1 MDSVFIFD
9 LLETESFEKITKMID
24 KILINKKLENITNN
38 EGLGL
43 LHVAWQNGNLPLLK
57 YLRSKQDWTIK

>member
-1 MDSVFIFD
+1 
-9 LLETESFEKITKMID
+9 MID
-24 KILINKKLENITNN
+24 KLLLNKKFENITNN

-57 YLRSKQDWTIK
+57 YLISKAEEIGDK